1 MLSIASSLLKQ
12 HIRPTVS
19 LPQPPCPAS
28 SYTIPLSP
36 QLFPFS
42 KLKLQ
47 EVTIICRRGN
57 LSSLCLYACFLCFS
71 FPGQLWLLHH
81 PRISCPSMSLHRRLC
96 VSPPHDPSKLICY
109 CALTIREGNGNPL
122 QYSCLENPV
131 DRGAWWAAVHR
142 VTQSRTRLKWISMH
156 AHIGEGNGNPLQYSC
171 LEDPRDRGARWATVH
186 QVAKSQTRLSDTTHT
201 HTHIVIWLQIHCPC
215 LQHDNLSIGTLWRK
229 LSTPDA
235 NRIFLICQQ
244 NIFNVPILIFT

>member
-1 MLSIASSLLKQ
+1 MLSIVSSLLKQ

-28 SYTIPLSP
+28 SYSIPLSP

-47 EVTIICRRGN
+47 GVTIICRRGN
-57 LSSLCLYACFLCFS
+57 LSSLCLYACSPVLSLCFS

-81 PRISCPSMSLHRRLC
+81 PRISCPSMCLHRRLC
-96 VSPPHDPSKLICY
+96 VSPPHDSSKLICY

-142 VTQSRTRLKWISMH
+142 VTQSRTWLKWISLH
-156 AHIGEGNGNPLQYSC
+156 ACIGEGNGNPLQCSC
-171 LEDPRDRGARWATVH
+171 LEDPRDRGARWAAVYG
-186 QVAKSQTRLSDTTHT
+186 VAERRTWLKRLS
-201 HTHIVIWLQIHCPC
+201 
-215 LQHDNLSIGTLWRK
+215 S
-229 LSTPDA
+229 SSYY
-235 NRIFLICQQ
+235 CQPQ
-244 NIFNVPILIFT
+244 LIF